1 MVFIKKIIYSFLFWL
16 VFATK
21 TGYDKG
27 FLSRK
32 LTTCQASSLRVGKLF
47 LGKPYIVSLESDK
60 KVHGELCELNK
71 ITLATSYY

>member
-32 LTTCQASSLRVGKLF
+32 LTTCQASSLRVGVAVSYS
-47 LGKPYIVSLESDK
+47 LGSHI
-60 KVHGELCELNK
+60 
-71 ITLATSYY
+71 